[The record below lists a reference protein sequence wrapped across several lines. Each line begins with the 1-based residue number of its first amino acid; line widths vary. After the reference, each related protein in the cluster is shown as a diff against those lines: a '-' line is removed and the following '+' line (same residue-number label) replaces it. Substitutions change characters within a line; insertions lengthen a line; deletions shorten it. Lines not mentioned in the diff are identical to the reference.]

1 MKLINGC
8 LYQLQCYGH
17 GYFDDIPSKV
27 QWHSQKID
35 FYINQQ
41 YRFHVI
47 KNIFNPVL
55 DKQKYF

>member
-1 MKLINGC
+1 MALNFVSVHENAK
-8 LYQLQCYGH
+8 
-17 GYFDDIPSKV
+17 K
-27 QWHSQKID
+27 KID

-55 DKQKYF
+55 DKQTYF